1 MNFIKN
7 TQEEL
12 RNLTIKNNEKYTI
25 EYLNRDYFNG
35 IESLERVNAQAIISE
50 NGEISFLIEDDYGMH
65 KFIKDAKII
74 Y

>member
-12 RNLTIKNNEKYTI
+12 RTLNIKNNEKYTI
-25 EYLNRDYFNG
+25 EYLNRDYFNA
-35 IESLERVNAQAIISE
+35 IESIEKVNAQAIISE

-65 KFIKDAKII
+65 KFIKDVKII
-74 Y
+74 I